1 MKDYLFSAVAADGFV
16 RVIGAE
22 TTELVRKAQSIHQTT
37 AVATAALGRV
47 LTAAVLLS
55 KGLKN
60 PEDTMTIQFK
70 GKGPLGGVIAVTTA
84 DAKVRGYVEN
94 PDCLLPPTE
103 KGKLDVGG
111 AIGKGFLNIIKDLGL
126 KEPYAGTI
134 PLVSGEV
141 AEDIACYLSVSEQV
155 PSVVSLGVLAAP
167 AKDETEDFEVACA
180 GGFLLQLMPGAP
192 DTLIDELEQR
202 VNLLRPV
209 TELLSDGKTMKEIL
223 SDLLKGYDQ
232 SDVTEHEC
240 GFVCTCSRDR
250 MEKTLIGLGRT
261 ELEDIIAEQGDAEIQ
276 CHFCNSKYVFSKEE
290 LQKMVDKLVESPHF

>member
-1 MKDYLFSAVAADGFV
+1 MKDYLFSALAADGFL

-22 TTELVRKAQSIHQTT
+22 TTELVRKAQSIHKTT

-60 PEDTMTIQFK
+60 PEDSMTIQFK

-84 DAKVRGYVEN
+84 DAQVRGYVDN

-126 KEPYAGTI
+126 KEPYSGTI

-141 AEDIACYLSVSEQV
+141 AEDIACYLSVSEQI
-155 PSVVSLGVLAAP
+155 PAVVSLGVLAVP
-167 AKDETEDFEVACA
+167 SKDGKEDFDVACA
-180 GGFLLQLMPGAP
+180 GGFMLQLMPGAP
-192 DTLIDELEQR
+192 EALIDELEKR
-202 VNLLRPV
+202 VNILRPV
-209 TELLSDGKTMKEIL
+209 TELLSAGKSVREIL
-223 SDLLKGYDQ
+223 TELLEGYGL
-232 SDVTEHEC
+232 SDVTEREC
-240 GFVCTCSRDR
+240 GFVCTCSRER
-250 MEKTLIGLGRT
+250 MEKTLISLGRA
-261 ELEDIIAEQGDAEIQ
+261 ELQDIIVQQGEAEIQ
-276 CHFCNSKYVFSKEE
+276 CHFCNSKYIFSEEE
-290 LQKMVDKLVESPHF
+290 LRKMVKQLE

>member
-1 MKDYLFSAVAADGFV
+1 MKDYLFSAVAADGFL

-22 TTELVRKAQSIHQTT
+22 TTELVRKAQTVHNTT

-60 PEDTMTIQFK
+60 PTDIMTIQFK

-84 DAKVRGYVEN
+84 DAKVRGYVDN
-94 PDCLLPPTE
+94 PDCLLPLTD

-126 KEPYAGTI
+126 KEPYTGTI

-141 AEDIACYLSVSEQV
+141 AEDIACYLSVSEQI

-167 AKDETEDFEVACA
+167 SRDGTVDFEVACA
-180 GGFLLQLMPGAP
+180 GGFILQLMPGAP
-192 DTLIDELEQR
+192 ESLIDELEKR
-202 VNLLRPV
+202 VRLLCPV
-209 TELLSDGKTMKEIL
+209 TELLSNGSSMRKILTDLLNGYDL
-223 SDLLKGYDQ
+223 SD
-232 SDVTEHEC
+232 VAEREC
-240 GFVCTCSRDR
+240 GYVCTCSRER
-250 MEKTLIGLGRT
+250 MEKTLFGLGRA

-276 CHFCNSKYVFSKEE
+276 CHFCNSKYTFSKAE
-290 LQKMVDKLVESPHF
+290 LQKMVDRMG